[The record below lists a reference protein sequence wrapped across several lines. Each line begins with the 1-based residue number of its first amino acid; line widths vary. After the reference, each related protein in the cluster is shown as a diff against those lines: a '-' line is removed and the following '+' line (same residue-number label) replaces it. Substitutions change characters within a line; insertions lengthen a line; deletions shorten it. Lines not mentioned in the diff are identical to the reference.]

1 MEQASARGRASWPV
15 GLVVLLFALS
25 ALVMV
30 LKDGE
35 TGPTAPSAPSARL
48 SSIELDLKDLPVS
61 STRTTLEAA
70 PRDPRPTKV
79 PQGTVVHPKRVTALY
94 DEPDGEPFGKIRPTQ
109 FGDTWLPV
117 ITRNREWVQVLLP
130 SKPNGSTGWIRGS
143 ELAEAHSRFLV
154 KVHLG
159 ERSLEL
165 FEDDALVGSWTVAIG
180 AGDTPT
186 PLGRTFVLGQI
197 IDELQ
202 PFSPVILPLGSHS
215 ETLDS
220 YGGGPGTVALHGWTD
235 PSVFGKAV
243 SHGCVRVPDDALD
256 LLRTVPI
263 GTVVMVDEA

>member
-1 MEQASARGRASWPV
+1 MEQAPARSRTSWPV
-15 GLVVLLFALS
+15 TLIVLLFAVS

-35 TGPTAPSAPSARL
+35 DDTTPQAAPI
-48 SSIELDLKDLPVS
+48 SSLDLDLKDLPSS
-61 STRTTLEAA
+61 STMTTIAAA
-70 PRDPRPTKV
+70 PSDPRPMNMPK
-79 PQGTVVHPKRVTALY
+79 GTVVHPKRTTALY
-94 DEPDGEPFGKIRPTQ
+94 DEPEGTPFAKIKATQ

-117 ITRNREWVQVLLP
+117 ITRNRDWVQVLLP

-143 ELAEAHSRFLV
+143 ELTEARSRFLI

-180 AGDTPT
+180 ASGTPT
-186 PLGRTFVLGQI
+186 PVGRTFVLGQI
-197 IDELQ
+197 IDDKQ

-243 SHGCVRVPDDALD
+243 SHGCVRVPDDALE
-256 LLRTVPI
+256 LLRTVPL